1 MSTLYLDNAAGA
13 PLDPAVREAMLPYL
27 EGMANPASDHGP
39 GRAAAAAVETARERV
54 AALIAAAPDEIV
66 WTSGATEANNLAIAG
81 VAAFARRPGH
91 IVTVATEHK
100 SVLEPVR
107 HLGRSGWRVT
117 ELGVDAGGR
126 VDPDEL
132 AAALTDDTA
141 LVSVMHVN
149 NETGVIQDL
158 TSIGERVRTV
168 GVTFHVD
175 AAQSLGKL
183 PLSADAIGADLIS
196 LSAHKLHGPQ
206 GVGALYVRHRPRA
219 RLAPVLH
226 GGGHERGLRPGTVP
240 VHQVAGMGAACA
252 IAGERMAEEQ
262 AAIARRRD
270 RLWQRLRELPGVRRH
285 GDFGNGVA
293 GILNVGFEGVH
304 GEALPAGLTLGEPA
318 LAVSSGAACSDVH
331 AGTSHVLRAMGV
343 SPNLAAASVR
353 FSLGRFTAD
362 DEIERAA
369 DRVIA
374 EVERLRALAPAPER
388 AEVTPEKPRALSA
401 ITPEKP

>member
-1 MSTLYLDNAAGA
+1 MSIYLDNAATA
-13 PLDPAVREAMLPYL
+13 PLDPAVREAMSPHLA
-27 EGMANPASDHGP
+27 GAANPASDHGP
-39 GRAAAAAVETARERV
+39 GRAAARAVEAAREQV
-54 AALIAAAPDEIV
+54 AAPIGAAPDEIV

-81 VAAFARRPGH
+81 AAASRRGRPGH

-100 SVLEPVR
+100 SVLDPIR
-107 HLGRSGWRVT
+107 RLGEAGWRVT

-158 TSIGERVRTV
+158 ASIGERVRAA
-168 GVTFHVD
+168 GATFHVD

-183 PLSADAIGADLIS
+183 PLAADAIGADLIG

-206 GVGALYVRHRPRA
+206 GAGALYVRRRPRA
-219 RLAPVLH
+219 RIAPVLH
-226 GGGHERGLRPGTVP
+226 GGGHEQGLRPGTVP

-252 IAGERMAEEQ
+252 LAGERMAGEQ

-270 RLWQRLRELPGVRRH
+270 RLWQRLSDLAGVRRH
-285 GDFGNGVA
+285 GDPEHTVA
-293 GILNVGFEGVH
+293 GVLNVGFEGVH
-304 GEALPAGLTLGEPA
+304 GEALLAGLTLGEPA
-318 LAVSSGAACSDVH
+318 LAVSSGAACSDVR
-331 AGTSHVLRAMGV
+331 AGSSYVLRAMGV
-343 SPNLAAASVR
+343 APELAAASVR
-353 FSLGRFTAD
+353 FSLGRFTGD

-369 DRVIA
+369 DRTIE
-374 EVERLRALAPAPER
+374 EVTRLRALAPS
-388 AEVTPEKPRALSA
+388 AEIPDTVAGA
-401 ITPEKP
+401 A